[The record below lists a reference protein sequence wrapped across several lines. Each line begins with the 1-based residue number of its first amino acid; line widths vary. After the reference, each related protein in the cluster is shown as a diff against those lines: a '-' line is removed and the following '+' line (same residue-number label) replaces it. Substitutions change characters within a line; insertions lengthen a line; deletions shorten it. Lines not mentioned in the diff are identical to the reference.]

1 VPAGAALNL
10 ADAFARAAGLAAVTD
25 ALEDVREIHAAR
37 YLSWPFGRLAGWF
50 PGRDPVRLGRVSGDA
65 RVALSAGADAQQSE
79 MDSAITAFAD
89 AIGETFPDPWPR
101 TVRAA
106 ARSRAAEVGGALSAA
121 ISESMPVGARIP
133 TWWRVV
139 CAWQW
144 LLVALVIA
152 GIGWMGVIIT
162 AGAFHAIG
170 PHPPELI
177 GSLALLPWLA
187 AMVVAM
193 LLLGVLTASGG
204 QNAVMLSSDRERE
217 HMAAAMRNRIDGVAR
232 DLVLLPVG
240 TELTE
245 YARFCTFL
253 TAAHP

>member
-1 VPAGAALNL
+1 ML
-10 ADAFARAAGLAAVTD
+10 A
-25 ALEDVREIHAAR
+25 
-37 YLSWPFGRLAGWF
+37 GRL

-89 AIGETFPDPWPR
+89 AIGETLPDPWPR

-162 AGAFHAIG
+162 VGAFHAIG

-193 LLLGVLTASGG
+193 LLLGVLTASGS
-204 QNAVMLSSDRERE
+204 QNAVMLSSDRERQ

-232 DLVLLPVG
+232 DLVLLPAG

-245 YARFCTFL
+245 YARFCTAL
-253 TAAHP
+253 TAAAHP